1 MRIERKYNRMSAIQ
15 HKFIVMSGKGGV
27 GKSSV
32 AVNLAVWLAMQGRTV
47 GLLDVDIHGPSVPK
61 LLGVHDHRAVAED
74 ERIRPIDY
82 SESLRVMSVA
92 FLLPDAD
99 EALIWRGPMKHNL
112 IQQFVQNVEWGA
124 LDYLVVDCPPGTGDE
139 PLSVVQVLE
148 PIDGAVVVTTPQE
161 VAAID
166 VRKCITFCRHVGL
179 PVLGIIENMSGFV
192 CPHCSKRSDIFA
204 GHSGRQMA
212 ADFET
217 PLLGSIPVDPEL
229 GVAADRG
236 RPFVAGDPEDNTVQ
250 ALRHAFEPLLRVE
263 AAVDESN
270 EPLSTKRVNGETMRV
285 AIPMNDGKLCMHFGH
300 CEQFAVVDV
309 DAESK
314 EIKGQELLTPPAHE
328 PGVLPR
334 WLTGMQVTLVIA
346 GGMGQRAQQLFTE
359 SGIEVICG
367 APSETPERL
376 VTDYLTGN
384 LAVGRNVCDH

>member
-1 MRIERKYNRMSAIQ
+1 MSAIQ
-15 HKFIVMSGKGGV
+15 HKLVVMSGKGGV

-32 AVNLAVWLAMQGRTV
+32 AVNLAVWMAMQGRTV
-47 GLLDVDIHGPSVPK
+47 GLLDADIHGPSVPK
-61 LLGVHDHRAVAED
+61 LLGVHDRKLVTED

-82 SESLRVMSVA
+82 SENLRVVSVA

-139 PLSVVQVLE
+139 PLSVVQVLGE
-148 PIDGAVVVTTPQE
+148 IDGAVVVTTPQE

-236 RPFVAGDPEDNTVQ
+236 RPFVAGDPENSTVQ

-263 AAVDESN
+263 GVAGESN
-270 EPLSTKRVNGETMRV
+270 EPLSAKRVNGETMRV

-376 VTDYLTGN
+376 VTDYLAGN

>member
-1 MRIERKYNRMSAIQ
+1 MSAIQ
-15 HKFIVMSGKGGV
+15 HKLVVMSGKGGV

-32 AVNLAVWLAMQGRTV
+32 AVNLAVWMAMQGQTV
-47 GLLDVDIHGPSVPK
+47 GLLDADIHGPSVPK
-61 LLGVHDHRAVAED
+61 LLGVHDRKLVAED
-74 ERIRPIDY
+74 ERLRPIDY
-82 SESLRVMSVA
+82 SENLRVVSVA

-139 PLSVVQVLE
+139 PLSVVQVLGE
-148 PIDGAVVVTTPQE
+148 IDGAVVVTTPQE

-217 PLLGSIPVDPEL
+217 PFLGSIPVDPEL
-229 GVAADRG
+229 SGAADRG
-236 RPFVAGDPEDNTVQ
+236 RPFVGEDPENTTVQ

-263 AAVDESN
+263 GVAGESN
-270 EPLSTKRVNGETMRV
+270 EPLSAKRVNGETMRV

-346 GGMGQRAQQLFTE
+346 GGMGRRAQQLFTE

-376 VTDYLTGN
+376 VADYLAGN